1 MAFKMRGFSPFKKD
15 EEEMNDAQKKDQQAF
30 VKLINEDYKN
40 ENEEKKKDEKDK
52 KKEEGMTRSEIED
65 LYSQL
70 NPNNPDKD

>member
-15 EEEMNDAQKKDQQAF
+15 EEEMSDAQKKDQQAL

-40 ENEEKKKDEKDK
+40 ENEEKKKDEEDK
-52 KKEEGMTRSEIED
+52 KKEKDMTRSEIED